1 MPGFNDN
8 ETTAEKIADS
18 FHDPRVRHFYDPFP
32 AHRAGKAFAKELLS
46 QGPAW
51 DIYLFY
57 EKGLMWGSLPP
68 KPTEWMHQLG
78 GGRRADPAHF
88 HSGSDLIEQ
97 LPADIDYSEDQAT
110 QIGTLA
116 EAVEESEPQT
126 LKELAVKITTLERAY
141 EGAEVTVPFEIIA
154 KDIRQLAGED

>member
-1 MPGFNDN
+1 MLGFNDN

-32 AHRAGKAFAKELLS
+32 VHRAGKAFAKELLT

-57 EKGLMWGSLPP
+57 EKGLTWEALPP
-68 KPTEWMHQLG
+68 KPTEWMHQLS

-88 HSGSDLIEQ
+88 HTGADLVEQ
-97 LPADIDYSEDQAT
+97 LH
-110 QIGTLA
+110 
-116 EAVEESEPQT
+116 EAMHKVT
-126 LKELAVKITTLERAY
+126 RAKC
-141 EGAEVTVPFEIIA
+141 AQP
-154 KDIRQLAGED
+154 